1 MEKIKIITLLAI
13 TAVIVI
19 LVPVSAKVY
28 NKPVF
33 RQATEKTASLFFT
46 PINAKGS
53 NLTVKIMLNPGGQAV
68 NAIGTIIS
76 FPAEILAI
84 NSINKDGS
92 ACEFFI
98 DEEIDNNSGQLKFS
112 CGTPTPG
119 IEKESQLAQIIFT
132 KKKSGW
138 ATLSFNDDS
147 MVLAN
152 DGYSTNILKMLRGQK
167 IYITK

>member
-1 MEKIKIITLLAI
+1 MEKIKIITLLAM
-13 TAVIVI
+13 TAMVII
-19 LVPVSAKVY
+19 LIPVSAKIY
-28 NKPVF
+28 KEPAF
-33 RQATEKTASLFFT
+33 EQATEKTASLFFS
-46 PINAKGS
+46 PISTKGS

-76 FPAEILAI
+76 FPAEILTI
-84 NSINKDGS
+84 SGINKDNS
-92 ACEFFI
+92 ACEFFM
-98 DEEIDNNSGQLKFS
+98 DEEIDNNSGQLNFS

-119 IEKESQLAQIIFT
+119 IEKESQLAKIIFT

-152 DGYSTNILKMLRGQK
+152 DGYSTNILKILRGQK
-167 IYITK
+167 ILISK